1 MLVQKFSDVYMKFKM
16 HFYQEIFNQINARE
30 VSLSAVEVFCVE
42 VIHALGRPSVNEFA
56 NFIHVSS
63 PNAAY
68 KVNSLIQ
75 KGYIKKVQSETD
87 KREFH
92 LQVTEKYYK
101 YFNLSQN
108 YVNEIIHRIEN
119 RFSKEE
125 LEVFDR
131 ILEVTSKE
139 LMSEVDVPPL
149 NLEDSEE

>member
-16 HFYQEIFNQINARE
+16 HFYQEVFNQINARE
-30 VSLSAVEVFCVE
+30 VSLSTVEVFCVE

-131 ILEVTSKE
+131 ILDVTSKE
-139 LMSEVDVPPL
+139 LMPEVDVPPL
-149 NLEDSEE
+149 NLEDSAE